1 MLPIMSNFIAE
12 PLNGGILI
20 ALSEDYHRSGLVFI
34 DGKKNIWKIT
44 ISVGT
49 SHTPSLNLLTPKT

>member
-1 MLPIMSNFIAE
+1 MSNFIAE

-34 DGKKNIWKIT
+34 DGKKIFGKLQFLW
-44 ISVGT
+44 G
-49 SHTPSLNLLTPKT
+49 LLIHPALTF